1 VASIEISEERGVRY
15 LHFGSPWVQGAMRIA
30 RPWSLELEY
39 TREMMMAL
47 LVHPGEEWPAS
58 VLQIGLGCG
67 SITKF
72 LHRYRAAAKLT
83 VVEIE
88 PQVVA
93 AARQFFKLPEESARL
108 RIDIGDGH
116 DYLAAQGRSFDFIAV
131 DGFDDKGRSGMLD
144 TVPFYLNA
152 RRRLSRRG
160 IMAVNLL
167 DRRRGVAPSV
177 ARIKEAFDDRVVV
190 LPPCEAGNT
199 VALAAAGDAN
209 AESFDDLRASAEALK
224 AKTGLNLLPTV
235 ARLIEAHPR
244 AHQLKL

>member
-30 RPWSLELEY
+30 RPWALELEY

-47 LVHPGEEWPAS
+47 ILRAAPGWPAS
-58 VLQIGLGCG
+58 VLQVGLGSA

-72 LHRYRAAAKLT
+72 LYRYRPAAKVT

-93 AARQFFKLPEESARL
+93 AARQFFKLPEDSARL
-108 RIDIGDGH
+108 RIEIGDGH
-116 DYLAAQGRSFDFIAV
+116 DYMAERERKFDFLAI

-144 TVPFYLNA
+144 TVPFYLNC
-152 RRRLSRRG
+152 RERLTRRG
-160 IMAVNLL
+160 MVAVNLL

-177 ARIKEAFDDRVVV
+177 ERMHAAFDGRVLV

-199 VALAAAGDAN
+199 VALAAAGDAIE
-209 AESFDDLRASAEALK
+209 ESFGELRDAAEALK
-224 AKTGLNLLPTV
+224 TETGLNLAPTL
-235 ARLIEAHPR
+235 ARLIEAR
-244 AHQLKL
+244 GGGLELKL